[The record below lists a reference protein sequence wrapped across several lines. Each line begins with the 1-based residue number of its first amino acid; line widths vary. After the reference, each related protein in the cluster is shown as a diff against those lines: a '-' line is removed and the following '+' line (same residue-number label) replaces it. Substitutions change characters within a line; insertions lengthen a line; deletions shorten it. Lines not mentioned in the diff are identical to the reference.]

1 MSRVNQLKD
10 CRLFIFDLDGT
21 VYGETEHF
29 QTYADELTRFVPQD
43 KQQQFQQ
50 EVMNALAESGRS
62 LYGKVYARDTGE
74 VVAVNDGK
82 QSEAHMHVDDPWGL
96 LQVKAAVYGVPEE
109 ARNQAFL
116 ATRDWMAAEAFAMRP
131 LVGFREALL
140 RLKAEGRHMVLATNS
155 PEPDSRSIL
164 TKLQLIDVFEDFVFR
179 AKKPFETLNHFR
191 RWLDKYDVA
200 PEFAVSVGDHY
211 RNEILPAIQLG
222 MKTVYVDRYIR
233 EPRPDVTVQVNHPEE
248 LTAVLLGSLKSPL

>member
-1 MSRVNQLKD
+1 M
-10 CRLFIFDLDGT
+10 
-21 VYGETEHF
+21 
-29 QTYADELTRFVPQD
+29 
-43 KQQQFQQ
+43 
-50 EVMNALAESGRS
+50 
-62 LYGKVYARDTGE
+62 
-74 VVAVNDGK
+74 
-82 QSEAHMHVDDPWGL
+82 
-96 LQVKAAVYGVPEE
+96 
-109 ARNQAFL
+109 
-116 ATRDWMAAEAFAMRP
+116 
-131 LVGFREALL
+131 
-140 RLKAEGRHMVLATNS
+140 
-155 PEPDSRSIL
+155 
-164 TKLQLIDVFEDFVFR
+164 FEDFVFR